1 MINLNSH
8 SMNLIKLLTLIFL
21 LFVSCKG
28 NSNSETTA
36 VTKEKDIV
44 YNINLEESLKSS
56 KELKLSDI
64 SDSVNYLELKTPHE
78 LPIQVA
84 FFDITKEYIFI
95 NSKGI
100 VHQFDLS
107 GNYIRQIGARGQ
119 GPEEYIGAIKI
130 MLNEPERKI
139 YIAPY
144 KTVVYS
150 FDGEYLGNIDLG
162 NTANDFFFDRDTA
175 YIAYE
180 TYGTAKSK
188 MIALKSFRDTLYSIP
203 NYNLFDTK
211 GYSFMR
217 TSSRNFT
224 FTKYNNKNYFKG
236 SSDNDTL
243 WCINGSGYTP
253 HAIIDMGK
261 FKFPEPTDIDEEM
274 EKFRMF
280 DRKEGDFYKVN
291 SILEDDLYLFLNC
304 NPYHNPEMGS
314 PLVVY
319 DKQAMRGFAVE
330 DADGNVGFKDDI
342 EGGPNFIPL
351 LITDDYYFSISEAV
365 DFLEITENS
374 QTQSEKLRKFRKTIN
389 DESNSIITIVKR
401 K

>member
-1 MINLNSH
+1 
-8 SMNLIKLLTLIFL
+8 MNLIKSITFILL

-28 NSNSETTA
+28 NSNSETTAA

-64 SDSVNYLELKTPHE
+64 SDSVNYFELKTPHE

-100 VHQFDLS
+100 VHQLDLS
-107 GNYIRQIGARGQ
+107 GNYIRQIGAIGQ
-119 GPEEYIGAIKI
+119 GPGEYIGAIKI

-139 YIAPY
+139 YISPY

-162 NTANDFFFDRDTA
+162 NTANEVFFDRDTA

-180 TYGTAKSK
+180 TYGITKSK

-217 TSSRNFT
+217 TSRNNFT

-274 EKFRMF
+274 ERARMF
-280 DRKEGDFYKVN
+280 GRKEGDFYQIN

-304 NPYHNPEMGS
+304 NPYYNPEMGS

-374 QTQSEKLRKFRKTIN
+374 QTQSEKLRKFRRTIN
-389 DESNSIITIVKR
+389 EESNPIITFVKR